1 MVHTRILRSATLFRS
16 LMARE
21 EGQDVIE
28 CALVLILVAFGATAA
43 IKAMG
48 GALDFAFTTIG
59 ATLASSLT

>member
-1 MVHTRILRSATLFRS
+1 MHTQIYSFAILVRS

-28 CALVLILVAFGATAA
+28 YALVLILVAFGATAA

-48 GALDFAFTTIG
+48 GALDFAFTTIST
-59 ATLASSLT
+59 TLASILT